1 MRKGLLLLVSLMAVA
16 SVFMA
21 VACSSGEAGQTGDI
35 SDGAQE
41 ESQEI
46 ARQYVINEPTF
57 VFDGMGETLALVSTT
72 TLKCPYCWE
81 FAYQFDC
88 RQAGY
93 GNRTGFMVAQV
104 ITPHTAS
111 IVVQEG
117 AVTSAVMDSKWDMMG
132 QKFIGAIIIP

>member
-1 MRKGLLLLVSLMAVA
+1 MRRHLLLILSLMAVA
-16 SVFMA
+16 SIFIA
-21 VACSSGEAGQTGDI
+21 YACSSGEADQITGPGGI
-35 SDGAQE
+35 SQE

-57 VFDGMGETLALVSTT
+57 VFDGMVETLALVNTT

-81 FAYQFDC
+81 FVYQYDC

-93 GNRTGFMVAQV
+93 GNRTGLMVAQV
-104 ITPHTAS
+104 ITPHTAT

-117 AVTSAVMDSKWDMMG
+117 KVTSAVMDSKWDMMG

>member
-1 MRKGLLLLVSLMAVA
+1 MMKHLLLLVSLMAVT

-21 VACSSGEAGQTGDI
+21 SACSSGEAGQSTGPQGI
-35 SDGAQE
+35 SQE

-88 RQAGY
+88 RQSGY
-93 GNRTGFMVAQV
+93 GNRTGLMVAQV
-104 ITPHTAS
+104 ITSHTAR

-117 AVTSAVMDSKWDMMG
+117 NVTSAVMDGSWDMMG
-132 QKFIGAIIIP
+132 QKLIGNNT

>member
-1 MRKGLLLLVSLMAVA
+1 MLSLMAVA

-21 VACSSGEAGQTGDI
+21 SACSSSGASQTTGPGGI
-35 SDGAQE
+35 SQE

-46 ARQYVINEPTF
+46 ALQYVINEPTF
-57 VFDGMGETLALVSTT
+57 VFDGMGETLALVIST

-88 RQAGY
+88 RQSGY
-93 GNRTGFMVAQV
+93 GNRTGLMVAQV
-104 ITPHTAS
+104 ITSHAAR

-117 AVTSAVMDSKWDMMG
+117 KVTSAVMDGSWDMMG
-132 QKFIGAIIIP
+132 QKLIGHNT

>member
-1 MRKGLLLLVSLMAVA
+1 MRRGLLLFVSLMAVV
-16 SVFMA
+16 SVFIA
-21 VACSSGEAGQTGDI
+21 SACSSGEASQTTGPEGI
-35 SDGAQE
+35 SQE

-57 VFDGMGETLALVSTT
+57 VFDGMAETLALVSST

-81 FAYQFDC
+81 FEYQFDC

-93 GNRTGFMVAQV
+93 GNRTGLMVAQV
-104 ITPHTAS
+104 ITPHIAT

-117 AVTSAVMDSKWDMMG
+117 KVTSAVMDGNWDMMR
-132 QKFIGAIIIP
+132 QKTIGNNT

>member
-1 MRKGLLLLVSLMAVA
+1 MMKHLLLLVSLMAVT

-21 VACSSGEAGQTGDI
+21 SACSSGEAGQSTGPQGI
-35 SDGAQE
+35 SQE

-57 VFDGMGETLALVSTT
+57 VFDGMGETLALVNTT

-93 GNRTGFMVAQV
+93 GNRTGLMVAQV
-104 ITPHTAS
+104 ITPHTAR

-117 AVTSAVMDSKWDMMG
+117 NVTSAVMDGSWDMMG
-132 QKFIGAIIIP
+132 QKRIGNNT

>member
-1 MRKGLLLLVSLMAVA
+1 MMKHLLLLVSLMAVT

-21 VACSSGEAGQTGDI
+21 SACSSGEAGQSTGPQGI
-35 SDGAQE
+35 SQE

-57 VFDGMGETLALVSTT
+57 VLDGMGETLALVSST

-88 RQAGY
+88 RQSGY
-93 GNRTGFMVAQV
+93 GNRTGLMVAQV
-104 ITPHTAS
+104 ITQHTAR

-117 AVTSAVMDSKWDMMG
+117 KVTSAVMDGSWDMMG
-132 QKFIGAIIIP
+132 QKRIGNNT

>member
-1 MRKGLLLLVSLMAVA
+1 MLSLMAVA

-21 VACSSGEAGQTGDI
+21 SACSSGEASQTTGPKGI
-35 SDGAQE
+35 SQE

-57 VFDGMGETLALVSTT
+57 VFDGMGETLALVNTT

-88 RQAGY
+88 RQSGY
-93 GNRTGFMVAQV
+93 GNRTGFILAQV
-104 ITPHTAS
+104 ITPHTAR

-117 AVTSAVMDSKWDMMG
+117 KVTSAVMDGKWDMMG
-132 QKFIGAIIIP
+132 QKLIGNNT

>member
-1 MRKGLLLLVSLMAVA
+1 MRRHLLLMLSLMAVA

-21 VACSSGEAGQTGDI
+21 SACSSSEASRTTGPEGI
-35 SDGAQE
+35 SQE

-57 VFDGMGETLALVSTT
+57 VFDGMGETLALVSST

-88 RQAGY
+88 RQSGY
-93 GNRTGFMVAQV
+93 GNRTGLMVAQV
-104 ITPHTAS
+104 ITPHTAT

-117 AVTSAVMDSKWDMMG
+117 KGTSAVMDGSWDMMG
-132 QKFIGAIIIP
+132 QKLIGNNT

>member
-1 MRKGLLLLVSLMAVA
+1 MRRGLFLLVSLLAVA
-16 SVFMA
+16 SVFVLA
-21 VACSSGEAGQTGDI
+21 ACSSGEAGSNTGSKGI
-35 SDGAQE
+35 SQE

-46 ARQYVINEPTF
+46 ARQYVINDPTF
-57 VFDGMGETLALVSTT
+57 QFDGMMETLALVSTT

-93 GNRTGFMVAQV
+93 GNRTGLMVAQV
-104 ITPHTAS
+104 ITPHTAR

-117 AVTSAVMDSKWDMMG
+117 KVTSAVMDGNWDMMG
-132 QKFIGAIIIP
+132 QKTIGNNTT

>member
-1 MRKGLLLLVSLMAVA
+1 MMKHLLLLVSLMAVA

-21 VACSSGEAGQTGDI
+21 SACSSGEAGQSTGPEGI
-35 SDGAQE
+35 SQE

-57 VFDGMGETLALVSTT
+57 VFDGMGETLALVNTT

-93 GNRTGFMVAQV
+93 GNRTGLMVAQV
-104 ITPHTAS
+104 ITPHTAR

-117 AVTSAVMDSKWDMMG
+117 KVTSAVMDGSWDMMG
-132 QKFIGAIIIP
+132 QKRIGNNT

>member
-1 MRKGLLLLVSLMAVA
+1 MRRCLLLLVSLLAVA
-16 SVFMA
+16 SVFVLA
-21 VACSSGEAGQTGDI
+21 ACSSGEAGPNTGNKGI
-35 SDGAQE
+35 SQE
-41 ESQEI
+41 DSKEI
-46 ARQYVINEPTF
+46 ARQYVINDPTF
-57 VFDGMGETLALVSTT
+57 QFDGMMETLALASTS

-93 GNRTGFMVAQV
+93 GNRTGLMVAQV

-117 AVTSAVMDSKWDMMG
+117 KVTSAVMDSYWDMMG
-132 QKFIGAIIIP
+132 QKTMGNNTT

>member
-1 MRKGLLLLVSLMAVA
+1 MMKHLLLLVSLMAVT

-21 VACSSGEAGQTGDI
+21 SACSSGEAGQSTGPKGI
-35 SDGAQE
+35 SQE

-57 VFDGMGETLALVSTT
+57 VFDGMGETLALVNTT

-88 RQAGY
+88 RQSGY
-93 GNRTGFMVAQV
+93 GNRTGLMVAQV
-104 ITPHTAS
+104 ITSHTAS

-117 AVTSAVMDSKWDMMG
+117 KVTSAVMDGSWDMMG
-132 QKFIGAIIIP
+132 QKRIGNNT

>member
-1 MRKGLLLLVSLMAVA
+1 MLSLMAVA

-21 VACSSGEAGQTGDI
+21 SACSSSEASQTTGPEGI
-35 SDGAQE
+35 SQE

-57 VFDGMGETLALVSTT
+57 VFDGMGETLALVNTT

-81 FAYQFDC
+81 FAYQLDC
-88 RQAGY
+88 RQSGY
-93 GNRTGFMVAQV
+93 GNRTGLMVAQV
-104 ITPHTAS
+104 ITPHTAR

-117 AVTSAVMDSKWDMMG
+117 KVTSAVMDGSWDMMG
-132 QKFIGAIIIP
+132 QKTIGNNT

>member
-1 MRKGLLLLVSLMAVA
+1 MRRGLLLFVSLMAVV
-16 SVFMA
+16 SVFIA
-21 VACSSGEAGQTGDI
+21 SACSSGEARQTTGPEGI
-35 SDGAQE
+35 SQE

-57 VFDGMGETLALVSTT
+57 VFDGMAETLALVSST

-93 GNRTGFMVAQV
+93 GNRTGLMVAQV
-104 ITPHTAS
+104 ITPHTAR

-117 AVTSAVMDSKWDMMG
+117 KVTSAVMDGSWDMMG
-132 QKFIGAIIIP
+132 QKLIGNNT

>member
-1 MRKGLLLLVSLMAVA
+1 MRRGLLLFVSLMAVV
-16 SVFMA
+16 SVFIA
-21 VACSSGEAGQTGDI
+21 SACSSGEASQTTGPEGI
-35 SDGAQE
+35 SQE

-57 VFDGMGETLALVSTT
+57 VFDGMGETLALVSST

-93 GNRTGFMVAQV
+93 GNRTGLMVAQV
-104 ITPHTAS
+104 ITPHTAR
-111 IVVQEG
+111 IVVEEG
-117 AVTSAVMDSKWDMMG
+117 SITSAVMDIDWDMMG
-132 QKFIGAIIIP
+132 QKRIGNNT

>member
-1 MRKGLLLLVSLMAVA
+1 MLSLMAAA

-21 VACSSGEAGQTGDI
+21 SACSSGEASQTTGPQGI
-35 SDGAQE
+35 SQE

-46 ARQYVINEPTF
+46 ARQYVTDEPTF
-57 VFDGMGETLALVSTT
+57 VFDGMGETLALVNTT

-93 GNRTGFMVAQV
+93 GNRTGLMVAQV
-104 ITPHTAS
+104 ITPHTAR

-117 AVTSAVMDSKWDMMG
+117 NVTSAVMDGSWDMMG
-132 QKFIGAIIIP
+132 QKLIGNNT

>member
-1 MRKGLLLLVSLMAVA
+1 MA
-16 SVFMA
+16 S
-21 VACSSGEAGQTGDI
+21 ACSSGEAGQSTGPQGI
-35 SDGAQE
+35 SQE

-57 VFDGMGETLALVSTT
+57 VFDGMGETLALVSST

-88 RQAGY
+88 RQSGY
-93 GNRTGFMVAQV
+93 GNRTGLMVAQV
-104 ITPHTAS
+104 ITPHTAR

-117 AVTSAVMDSKWDMMG
+117 KVTSAVMDGSWDMMG
-132 QKFIGAIIIP
+132 QKRIGNNI

>member
-1 MRKGLLLLVSLMAVA
+1 MLSLMAVA

-21 VACSSGEAGQTGDI
+21 SACSSSGASQTTGPGGI
-35 SDGAQE
+35 SQE

-46 ARQYVINEPTF
+46 ALQYVINEPTF
-57 VFDGMGETLALVSTT
+57 VFDGMGETLALVIST

-93 GNRTGFMVAQV
+93 GNRTGLMVAQV
-104 ITPHTAS
+104 ITPHTAR

-117 AVTSAVMDSKWDMMG
+117 KVTSAVMDGSWDMMG
-132 QKFIGAIIIP
+132 QKRIGNNT

>member
-1 MRKGLLLLVSLMAVA
+1 MMKHLLLLVSLMAVA
-16 SVFMA
+16 SVFVA
-21 VACSSGEAGQTGDI
+21 AACSSGEAGQSTGPQGI
-35 SDGAQE
+35 SQE

-88 RQAGY
+88 RQSGY
-93 GNRTGFMVAQV
+93 GNRTGLMVAQV
-104 ITPHTAS
+104 ITSHTAS

-117 AVTSAVMDSKWDMMG
+117 KVTSAVMDGSWDMMG
-132 QKFIGAIIIP
+132 QKLIGNNT